1 MPIAD
6 HGDSRSVLLYDGD
19 CAFCTS
25 SAQLI
30 ERWVH
35 PHAALVPW
43 QFTDLPSLGTIR
55 SRVEREVVW
64 IGRDDRVD
72 GGAQAVASLL
82 LETGRGWAVVGMLL
96 RLPPIRWLAWLVY
109 VVVSRNRHR
118 LPGGTP
124 ACVLPPAQR
133 PAAGGRVER
142 PGPPAQE
149 SEPPALP

>member
-1 MPIAD
+1 MTTAD
-6 HGDSRSVLLYDGD
+6 HGDSRSILLYDGD

-25 SAQLI
+25 SVQLI

-35 PHAALVPW
+35 PPAAFVPW
-43 QFTDLPSLGTIR
+43 QFADLGGLGIAR

-64 IGRDDRVD
+64 IGRDRVD

-82 LETGRGWAVVGMLL
+82 LEAGRGWAVVGMLL

-109 VVVSRNRHR
+109 VVVARNRHR

-124 ACVLPPAQR
+124 ACSLPPAQR
-133 PAAGGRVER
+133 PAGGGRE
-142 PGPPAQE
+142 PAQE
-149 SEPPALP
+149 SEPPAWP